1 MLGFHNS
8 QVKKDLMN
16 LQENILWKYL
26 TSVNLA
32 LLVIAILAITSIIGT
47 IIPQGE
53 SIGFYA
59 EQFGARNAVLFELL
73 ALNNM
78 YSSLWFEALLVVLC
92 ANIIACSYNRLPGVL
107 KLIKKD
113 NISLPIES
121 ILKDESNSQFY
132 SENKSHEVLESVKN
146 ALGAKSLA
154 IREFDDGKSCLVFNE
169 WGAWTR
175 LGAYIVHL
183 SILLIVFGAIFGS
196 MLGYKAF
203 VMLPEGASTGV
214 VYSQTDSGR
223 SIPLDFEIYCETFNV
238 DYYESGAPKE
248 YRSDLSIIEN
258 GETILNKRITVNDP
272 LTHRGVTFYQSSYQ
286 QIPGEY
292 TVKLHRQKENDSG
305 LIPVNLDSRIFT
317 VKINEAARWDEAGVE
332 FKIIASSID
341 GHGHGPYKIV
351 FDDDENNEISFIAND
366 NQPYEIKRGTGTYS
380 LHIKQRFATGLQV
393 AKDPGVWVVYLGCV
407 LMLFGLF
414 VSFFMSHRRIWIAI
428 QQQEPDTKVV
438 IKASTN
444 KNSESLTR
452 LRKKIEANL
461 LAAETMTIR
470 RV

>member
-1 MLGFHNS
+1 
-8 QVKKDLMN
+8 MN

-32 LLVIAILAITSIIGT
+32 LLVIAIIAITSIIGT

-113 NISLPIES
+113 NLSLPIEN
-121 ILKDESNSQFY
+121 ILKDDSNSRFDSDNNHHQ
-132 SENKSHEVLESVKN
+132 VLEGVKK
-146 ALGAKSLA
+146 ALGPKSLV
-154 IREFDDGKSCLVFNE
+154 IRELDDGKSSLVYRE

-183 SILLIVFGAIFGS
+183 SILVIVFGAIFGS
-196 MLGYKAF
+196 LLGYKAF
-203 VMLPEGASTGV
+203 VMLPEGTSTRV
-214 VYSQTDSGR
+214 VYSQTDNGQ

-248 YRSDLSIIEN
+248 FRSNLSIIEN
-258 GETILNKRITVNDP
+258 GKTILNKRITVNDP
-272 LTHRGVTFYQSSYQ
+272 LTHRGITFYQSSYQ

-292 TVKLHRQKENDSG
+292 TVKLYRQKENDSG
-305 LIPVNLDSRIFT
+305 LVPIQLDNKIFT
-317 VKINEAARWDEAGVE
+317 VKINEPARWDEAGVE
-332 FKIIASSID
+332 FKIIASSKD

-351 FDDDENNEISFIAND
+351 FDDAKDDEISFIAND
-366 NQPYEIKRGTGTYS
+366 KQPHEIIRGTETYS
-380 LHIKQRFATGLQV
+380 FEIKQRFATGLQV
-393 AKDPGVWVVYLGCV
+393 AKDPGVWVVYIGCI

-428 QQQEPDTKVV
+428 QQQESDTKVV

-452 LRKKIEANL
+452 LRNKIEANI
-461 LAAETMTIR
+461 LAAEPMAIR
-470 RV
+470 RI